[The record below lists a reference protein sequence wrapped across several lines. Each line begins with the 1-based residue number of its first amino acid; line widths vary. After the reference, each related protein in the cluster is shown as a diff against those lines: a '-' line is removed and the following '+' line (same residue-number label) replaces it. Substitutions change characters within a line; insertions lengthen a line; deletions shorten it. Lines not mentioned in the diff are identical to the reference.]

1 MAFDIKEFLNAE
13 SKKEMKDDF
22 VLKKIPASELHP
34 SEKNFYAM
42 DPAEIAALKE
52 TIELVGVQENLVVKQ
67 ITTGEYAGEYE
78 IIAGHKRHRAVT
90 ELIAEGKEV
99 SPLLPCKVESDTDGV
114 KNELILI
121 FTNSTQR
128 ERSDYCKMQEIQRV
142 RELLEEYAKYNNLP
156 GRKRDII
163 AGILNTSKT
172 TIGRL
177 DNIRRNIIPEFLEEY
192 KAGRISTSAANEI
205 AGASPEGQQELLEKY
220 KTTGTIHAKEAA
232 QFKAPEQQLPG
243 QVNINDY
250 PGIAPEEPQETT
262 QEAPKEEPQEAK
274 TPEEKTNE
282 NKDYACNEGIAEE
295 PAEPQTEVT
304 ITRQQDTTDRKS
316 LIISGRIN
324 PNKEYN
330 GMNVKYFAD
339 AITNSDLFDNDFW
352 SGWVSPDISKPD
364 LIREYQGVLTAF
376 TASTGEPSQVEITD
390 KITVKRTEAAAVGEI
405 CFKEFAEIVDALILT
420 KVVTVQ
426 REEIDIPYWIKET
439 AREIAGLAIWA
450 TENELSVLQDIALK
464 MKERAGK

>member
-1 MAFDIKEFLNAE
+1 MAFDIKDFFNEA
-13 SKKEMKDDF
+13 SKKEMTDDF
-22 VLKKIPASELHP
+22 VLKKIPAKKLHP

-42 DPAEIAALKE
+42 DPAEITALKE

-67 ITTGEYAGEYE
+67 IVTGEYAGEYE

-205 AGASPEGQQELLEKY
+205 AGASPEAQQQLLQKY
-220 KTTGTIHAKEAA
+220 KETGVIRAKEAA
-232 QFKAPEQQLPG
+232 QIKEPEPQLPESIEE
-243 QVNINDY
+243 NTEDI
-250 PGIAPEEPQETT
+250 PEVQQEPSEAPQEV
-262 QEAPKEEPQEAK
+262 K

-282 NKDYACNEGIAEE
+282 NKDHARNEGIAEE

-376 TASTGEPSQVEITD
+376 TASTGEPCQVEITD
-390 KITVKRTEAAAVGEI
+390 KVTVKRTEAAAVGEI
-405 CFKEFAEIVDALILT
+405 CFKEFTEIVDALILT

>member
-1 MAFDIKEFLNAE
+1 MAFDIKDFLNPE
-13 SKKEMKDDF
+13 SKKEMADDF
-22 VLKKIPASELHP
+22 VLKKIPAEKLHP
-34 SEKNFYAM
+34 SDKNFYEM
-42 DPAEIAALKE
+42 DPAEIEALKE
-52 TIELVGVQENLVVKQ
+52 TIELVGVQENLVVKK
-67 ITTGEYAGEYE
+67 ISAGENAGDYE

-90 ELIAEGKEV
+90 ELLAEGKEV
-99 SPLLPCKVESDTDGV
+99 SPLLPCKVESDADGV

-142 RELLEEYAKYNNLP
+142 RELLEEYAKYNNMP
-156 GRKRDII
+156 GRKRDVI
-163 AGILNTSKT
+163 AGILNTSKS

-177 DNIRRNIIPEFLEEY
+177 DNIRRNIIPDFLEEY
-192 KAGRISTSAANEI
+192 KAGKISTSAANEI
-205 AGASPEGQQELLEKY
+205 AGATPEEQHQLLEQY
-220 KTTGTIHAKEAA
+220 KETGSIKAKEAA
-232 QFKAPEQQLPG
+232 QIKEPEQQLPG
-243 QVNINDY
+243 QANIEDY
-250 PGIAPEEPQETT
+250 PGIVPESNKQEENKTEPQEV
-262 QEAPKEEPQEAK
+262 K
-274 TPEEKTNE
+274 TEE
-282 NKDYACNEGIAEE
+282 NKTEDE
-295 PAEPQTEVT
+295 PNTEVT
-304 ITRQQDTTDRKS
+304 ITRQTDNTDRKS

-364 LIREYQGVLTAF
+364 LIREYQGILTAF
-376 TASTGEPSQVEITD
+376 TASTGEPCQVEITD
-390 KITVKRTEAAAVGEI
+390 KVTVKRTEAAAVGEI

>member
-42 DPAEIAALKE
+42 DPAEIEALKE
-52 TIELVGVQENLVVKQ
+52 TIELVGVQENLVVKK
-67 ITTGEYAGEYE
+67 ISAGENAGDYE

-90 ELIAEGKEV
+90 ELLAEGKEV
-99 SPLLPCKVESDTDGV
+99 SPLLPCKVESDADGV

-142 RELLEEYAKYNNLP
+142 RELLEEYAKYNNMP
-156 GRKRDII
+156 GRKRDVI
-163 AGILNTSKT
+163 AGILNTSKS

-177 DNIRRNIIPEFLEEY
+177 DNIRRNIIPDFLEEY
-192 KAGRISTSAANEI
+192 KAGKISTTAANEI
-205 AGASPEGQQELLEKY
+205 AGATPEEQHQLLEKY
-220 KTTGTIHAKEAA
+220 KETGSIKAKEAA
-232 QFKAPEQQLPG
+232 QIKEPEQQLPG
-243 QVNINDY
+243 QANIEDY
-250 PGIAPEEPQETT
+250 PGIVPESNKQEENKTEPQEI
-262 QEAPKEEPQEAK
+262 K
-274 TPEEKTNE
+274 TEE
-282 NKDYACNEGIAEE
+282 NKTEDE
-295 PAEPQTEVT
+295 PNTEVT
-304 ITRQQDTTDRKS
+304 ITRQTDNTDRKS
-316 LIISGRIN
+316 LVIAGRIN
-324 PNKEYN
+324 QNKEYN
-330 GMNVKYFAD
+330 GMSVAYFID

-352 SGWVSPDISKPD
+352 SGWVDPTTSKPD
-364 LIREYQGVLTAF
+364 FIREYQGILTAY
-376 TASTGEPSQVEITD
+376 TARTGEPCQVEITD
-390 KITVKRTEAAAVGEI
+390 KVTVKRTEAAAAGEI
-405 CFKEFAEIVDALILT
+405 CLKEFAEIVDALILT

-426 REEIDIPYWIKET
+426 TEEIDVAYWIKET

-450 TENELSVLQDIALK
+450 TPEELNVLQDIALK